1 MQVVFF
7 KTDKLEGVKDQ
18 KKCLFTHFKGYIFA
32 RTERKLGRYCKTKDK
47 NLSFQVGELESW

>member
-18 KKCLFTHFKGYIFA
+18 KKCLFTHLMGYIFA
-32 RTERKLGRYCKTKDK
+32 RMERKFEGNCKIKD
-47 NLSFQVGELESW
+47 NDLSF